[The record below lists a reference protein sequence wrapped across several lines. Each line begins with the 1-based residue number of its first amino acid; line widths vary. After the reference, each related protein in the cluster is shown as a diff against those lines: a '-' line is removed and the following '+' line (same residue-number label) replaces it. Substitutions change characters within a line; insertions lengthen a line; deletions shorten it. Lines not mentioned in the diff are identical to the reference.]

1 MAMRQLRIEVV
12 RRWTGTL
19 REDVKGPPDMSR
31 TLRSGS
37 AIQMMSLSVTVQ
49 HAVGSTGSETCA
61 SLMSLSVTVQHAVG
75 STGSETCSMRLF
87 SSGTCWHT
95 PWIDSCSL

>member
-1 MAMRQLRIEVV
+1 MAMRQLRVEVL

-19 REDVKGPPDMSR
+19 RDGVKGPPDMSR

-37 AIQMMSLSVTVQ
+37 AIQMMPLSVTVQ
-49 HAVGSTGSETCA
+49 R
-61 SLMSLSVTVQHAVG
+61 AVG